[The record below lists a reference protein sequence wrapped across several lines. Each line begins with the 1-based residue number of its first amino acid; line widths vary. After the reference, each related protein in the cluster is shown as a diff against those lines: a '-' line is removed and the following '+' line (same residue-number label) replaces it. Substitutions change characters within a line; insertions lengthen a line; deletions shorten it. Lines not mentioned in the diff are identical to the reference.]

1 MAYPRMMANWMK
13 MIEEGREPHWGDV
26 ANLRSSN
33 IEEYGLEG
41 ALRMNRNREPSEH
54 RSSSGKTSE
63 VIRALAAEGR
73 SRKERNTWRR
83 EHYRRKGELE
93 GAKEVQRR
101 AEWARRHGSRAESG
115 FQRKEATRKARR
127 ALNRA
132 IRKASRKAGGGK

>member
-1 MAYPRMMANWMK
+1 MMVNWMK
-13 MIEEGREPHWGDV
+13 MVEEGREPHWGDV
-26 ANLRSSN
+26 NALRSSN

-41 ALRMNRNREPSEH
+41 ALRGARDREPSEH
-54 RSSSGKTSE
+54 RASSGKTSE
-63 VIRALAAEGR
+63 VLRAMAAEGR

-127 ALNRA
+127 ALKRA
-132 IRKASRKAGGGK
+132 TRKASRKAGDRK